1 MLRTARGQVLARRTS
16 NRMRVTVRLFAAH
29 REAAG
34 TNTYVADLPDGATVA
49 DAFARVCVSF
59 PKIAQSAGSTAFA
72 LNRAHASGDAPLDD
86 GDEVAILPPV
96 AGG

>member
-16 NRMRVTVRLFAAH
+16 IRMRITVRLFAAH

-34 TNTYVADLPDGATVA
+34 TSTYIAELPAGATVS
-49 DAFARVCVSF
+49 DAFANVCGSF
-59 PKIAQSAGSTAFA
+59 PGISRSANSMAFA
-72 LNRAHASGDAPLDD
+72 LNRAHVRGDAVLHD

>member
-16 NRMRVTVRLFAAH
+16 KRMRITVRLFAAH

-34 TNTYVADLPDGATVA
+34 TNTYIAELPDGATVS
-49 DAFARVCVSF
+49 DAYAGICDSF
-59 PKIAQSAGSTAFA
+59 PNIASSAGATAFA
-72 LNRAHASGDAPLDD
+72 LNHAHVGGDEPLHD

>member
-1 MLRTARGQVLARRTS
+1 
-16 NRMRVTVRLFAAH
+16 MRVTVRLFAAH

-34 TNTYVADLPDGATVA
+34 TSTYVADLPAGATVS
-49 DAFARVCVSF
+49 DAFARVCSAF
-59 PKIAQSAGSTAFA
+59 PGIANGARSAAFA
-72 LNRAHASGDAPLDD
+72 LNRSHVGGDARLAE

>member
-1 MLRTARGQVLARRTS
+1 
-16 NRMRVTVRLFAAH
+16 MRVTVRLFAAH

-34 TNTYVADLPDGATVA
+34 TSTYIAELPVGATVS
-49 DAFARVCVSF
+49 DAFARVCGAF
-59 PKIAQSAGSTAFA
+59 PSISHGARAAAFA
-72 LNRAHASGDAPLDD
+72 LNRSHVAGDAPLAD

>member
-16 NRMRVTVRLFAAH
+16 TRMRVTIRLFAAH

-34 TNTYVADLPDGATVA
+34 TSTYVADLPDGSTVS
-49 DAFARVCVSF
+49 DAYARVCASF
-59 PKIAQSAGSTAFA
+59 PRIVRSAGSTAFA
-72 LNRAHASGDAPLDD
+72 LNRAHVLGDARLDD

>member
-1 MLRTARGQVLARRTS
+1 
-16 NRMRVTVRLFAAH
+16 MRVTVRLFAAH

-34 TNTYVADLPDGATVA
+34 TSTFEADLPAGATVS
-49 DAFARVCVSF
+49 DAFASVCGSF
-59 PKIAQSAGSTAFA
+59 PGIEKSTRVPAFA
-72 LNRAHASGDAPLDD
+72 LNQAHVQADAPLAD

>member
-1 MLRTARGQVLARRTS
+1 
-16 NRMRVTVRLFAAH
+16 MRVTVRLFAAH

-34 TNTYVADLPDGATVA
+34 TSTYIAELPDGATVS
-49 DAFARVCVSF
+49 DAFAHVCISF
-59 PKIAQSAGSTAFA
+59 PKIAQSAGSTVFA
-72 LNRAHASGDAPLDD
+72 LNRTHASGDARLDD

>member
-34 TNTYVADLPDGATVA
+34 TSTYIADLPAGATVS
-49 DAFARVCVSF
+49 DAYASVCGSY
-59 PKIAQSAGSTAFA
+59 PAIALSSGSTAFA
-72 LNRAHASGDAPLDD
+72 LNRAHVRGDAPLND
-86 GDEVAILPPV
+86 GDEIAILPPV

>member
-1 MLRTARGQVLARRTS
+1 
-16 NRMRVTVRLFAAH
+16 MRITVRLFAAH

-34 TNTYVADLPDGATVA
+34 TNTYIADLPSGATVS
-49 DAFARVCVSF
+49 DAYARVCGSF
-59 PKIAQSAGSTAFA
+59 PSIAQSGRATAFA
-72 LNRAHASGDAPLDD
+72 LNRAHVLGDEPLHD

>member
-1 MLRTARGQVLARRTS
+1 
-16 NRMRVTVRLFAAH
+16 MRVTVRLFAAH

-34 TNTYVADLPDGATVA
+34 TSTFIADLPEGATVS
-49 DAFARVCVSF
+49 DAYARVCGSY
-59 PKIAQSAGSTAFA
+59 PGIAQSGGSAAFA
-72 LNRAHASGDAPLDD
+72 LNRAHVRGDELLRD